1 MLQKPAEEAQLACAL
16 KEGRGEQAKSHRR
29 PKIFSHGGHGGK
41 QWRLNEDG
49 RVKALPVQTYL
60 HVPGN
65 VRDSGN
71 RYNLSS
77 GKTVRAKSGRHQR
90 PGPPTL
96 RGKAWG
102 KVLRFFYGI

>member
-1 MLQKPAEEAQLACAL
+1 MLQKPAVEAQLACAL
-16 KEGRGEQAKSHRR
+16 QEGRGGRAKSHRR

-49 RVKALPVQTYL
+49 RVKALPAQTYL

-77 GKTVRAKSGRHQR
+77 GKTVRAKPGRHQR
-90 PGPPTL
+90 PGPPIL
-96 RGKAWG
+96 RGNAWG
-102 KVLRFFYGI
+102 KVLRLFYGI